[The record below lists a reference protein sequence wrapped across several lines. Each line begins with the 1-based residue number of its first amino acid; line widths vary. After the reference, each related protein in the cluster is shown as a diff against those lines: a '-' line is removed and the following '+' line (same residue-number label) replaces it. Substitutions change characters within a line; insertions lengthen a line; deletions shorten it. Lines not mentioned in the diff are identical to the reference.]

1 MPTKSR
7 EKHIGQVFTPDF
19 IVSEM
24 LDYANY
30 KVDSDILDKH
40 IIDNSCGDGAFLIQ
54 IVRTYIQT
62 AINSN
67 RSASD
72 IVEGLETYV
81 HGIDNDEIAIAN
93 CLANLNALSSE
104 YGLSGIKWDVRHNNT
119 LKVSD
124 YDGMMDFVVGN
135 LPYVRVHNLDDA
147 YSDVKQYKF
156 ADGGMTDLYL
166 VFFEIG
172 FNMLNE
178 RGTMCYI
185 TPSSWLNSV
194 AAKQMRSYIVEH
206 ANLVSLVD
214 LGHYQPFGGITTY
227 TMISLFSKQVQS
239 DEFDYYIFNG
249 RKRTRNFVDRLSY
262 NDVLIDACFY
272 LADRSSLKEMKEIKN
287 SGSRK
292 YVCVKNGFATLADKS
307 FIGNDIPDTF
317 ITIPVIKGSTGKWSK
332 CLFPYDING
341 KPLAWQTIS
350 ADSVLRAHFER
361 EKEHL
366 LKGKP
371 EYEGWHLFGRTQA
384 IRDVWKYKIA
394 INSLLRTK
402 ADLKISEV
410 LPGQGIYS
418 GLYIIGDIDLAT
430 VRTLLVS
437 DEFVDYIKCIK
448 KYKSGGYYT
457 FNSKDVEQFIN
468 YKLSV
473 INGQSR
479 ISIRAIRGQ

>member
-1 MPTKSR
+1 M
-7 EKHIGQVFTPDF
+7 
-19 IVSEM
+19 
-24 LDYANY
+24 
-30 KVDSDILDKH
+30 
-40 IIDNSCGDGAFLIQ
+40 
-54 IVRTYIQT
+54 
-62 AINSN
+62 
-67 RSASD
+67 
-72 IVEGLETYV
+72 
-81 HGIDNDEIAIAN
+81 HGIDNDEVAITN

-124 YDGMMDFVVGN
+124 YDGKMDFVVGN
-135 LPYVRVHNLDDA
+135 PPYVRVHNLDDA

-227 TMISLFSKQVQS
+227 TIISLFSKQVQS

-249 RKRTRNFVDRLSY
+249 RTRTRDFVDRLSY

-287 SGSRK
+287 SGSHR

-307 FIGNDIPDTF
+307 FIGDDIPDTF

-332 CLFPYDING
+332 FYFP
-341 KPLAWQTIS
+341 TI
-350 ADSVLRAHFER
+350 
-361 EKEHL
+361 
-366 LKGKP
+366 
-371 EYEGWHLFGRTQA
+371 
-384 IRDVWKYKIA
+384 
-394 INSLLRTK
+394 
-402 ADLKISEV
+402 
-410 LPGQGIYS
+410 
-418 GLYIIGDIDLAT
+418 
-430 VRTLLVS
+430 
-437 DEFVDYIKCIK
+437 
-448 KYKSGGYYT
+448 
-457 FNSKDVEQFIN
+457 
-468 YKLSV
+468 
-473 INGQSR
+473 
-479 ISIRAIRGQ
+479 

>member
-72 IVEGLETYV
+72 IIEGLETYV

-135 LPYVRVHNLDDA
+135 PPYVRVHNLDDA

-166 VFFEIG
+166 VFYW
-172 FNMLNE
+172 
-178 RGTMCYI
+178 R
-185 TPSSWLNSV
+185 
-194 AAKQMRSYIVEH
+194 R
-206 ANLVSLVD
+206 
-214 LGHYQPFGGITTY
+214 Y
-227 TMISLFSKQVQS
+227 TRHLH
-239 DEFDYYIFNG
+239 
-249 RKRTRNFVDRLSY
+249 
-262 NDVLIDACFY
+262 NDTC
-272 LADRSSLKEMKEIKN
+272 
-287 SGSRK
+287 
-292 YVCVKNGFATLADKS
+292 
-307 FIGNDIPDTF
+307 
-317 ITIPVIKGSTGKWSK
+317 
-332 CLFPYDING
+332 
-341 KPLAWQTIS
+341 
-350 ADSVLRAHFER
+350 H
-361 EKEHL
+361 
-366 LKGKP
+366 
-371 EYEGWHLFGRTQA
+371 
-384 IRDVWKYKIA
+384 
-394 INSLLRTK
+394 
-402 ADLKISEV
+402 
-410 LPGQGIYS
+410 
-418 GLYIIGDIDLAT
+418 
-430 VRTLLVS
+430 
-437 DEFVDYIKCIK
+437 
-448 KYKSGGYYT
+448 
-457 FNSKDVEQFIN
+457 
-468 YKLSV
+468 
-473 INGQSR
+473 
-479 ISIRAIRGQ
+479 

>member
-1 MPTKSR
+1 M
-7 EKHIGQVFTPDF
+7 
-19 IVSEM
+19 
-24 LDYANY
+24 
-30 KVDSDILDKH
+30 
-40 IIDNSCGDGAFLIQ
+40 
-54 IVRTYIQT
+54 
-62 AINSN
+62 
-67 RSASD
+67 
-72 IVEGLETYV
+72 
-81 HGIDNDEIAIAN
+81 HGIDNDEVAITN

-124 YDGMMDFVVGN
+124 YDGKMDFVVGN
-135 LPYVRVHNLDDA
+135 PPYVRVHNLDDA

-214 LGHYQPFGGITTY
+214 LGHYQPFDGITTY

-239 DEFDYYIFNG
+239 DEFDYYLFNG
-249 RKRTRNFVDRLSY
+249 RTRTRDFVDRLSY

-287 SGSRK
+287 NGSRK

-307 FIGNDIPDTF
+307 FIGDDIPDTF

-332 CLFPYDING
+332 FYFP
-341 KPLAWQTIS
+341 TI
-350 ADSVLRAHFER
+350 
-361 EKEHL
+361 
-366 LKGKP
+366 
-371 EYEGWHLFGRTQA
+371 
-384 IRDVWKYKIA
+384 
-394 INSLLRTK
+394 
-402 ADLKISEV
+402 
-410 LPGQGIYS
+410 
-418 GLYIIGDIDLAT
+418 
-430 VRTLLVS
+430 
-437 DEFVDYIKCIK
+437 
-448 KYKSGGYYT
+448 
-457 FNSKDVEQFIN
+457 
-468 YKLSV
+468 
-473 INGQSR
+473 
-479 ISIRAIRGQ
+479 